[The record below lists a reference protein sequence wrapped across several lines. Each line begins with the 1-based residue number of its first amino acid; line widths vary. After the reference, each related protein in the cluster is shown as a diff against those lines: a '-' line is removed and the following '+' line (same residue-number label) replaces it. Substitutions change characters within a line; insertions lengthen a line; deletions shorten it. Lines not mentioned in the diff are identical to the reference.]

1 MTIRKMS
8 VVVEHRDLRC
18 DLCNSTDVI
27 ETAEGYV
34 CRDCAVVLK
43 IQKLQYD
50 RPYNNDIVQYARG
63 LGRTQIGTKRER
75 DFSSNSQKIKRL
87 QRYNSQKTNE
97 ETVEEK
103 AQREISRLLAR
114 LDLPDTCKPVIIEKF
129 KSVRPQLK
137 EGTKFRSAEKLAT
150 ILTFIGLKLKNIAIN
165 STDLIE
171 ISSIT
176 QEEFRNF
183 FTQVAHYIPEYAAR
197 NRREYISQ
205 KILDITR
212 HFDIE
217 MPFYFLAKKVLY
229 KLWESVKNTTDNVIA
244 GLCTG
249 IIALCNY
256 KDQVKINAICEFLG
270 IRMSTIQFQVK
281 QRIFERYKI
290 DGFTT
295 LVRSSELIKRFMIK
309 IGVIKHEEDIILEEE
324 DDDGIIEVQLGNS
337 RQVFN
342 PLNDYYLFGI
352 ADTENDTTTNN
363 KITVGYL
370 EVYNTPDK
378 KFLKKRMFGKWFDL
392 TLGEYE
398 YFPAKGPPGIG

>member
-1 MTIRKMS
+1 MS

-18 DLCNSTDVI
+18 DVCNSTDII

-50 RPYNNDIVQYARG
+50 RPYNNDVVQYARG

-75 DFSSNSQKIKRL
+75 VFSPNSRKIERL

-97 ETVEEK
+97 EMVEGK

-114 LDLPDTCKPVIIEKF
+114 LSLPDTCEPFIMEKF
-129 KSVRPQLK
+129 KSVRPQLR
-137 EGTKFRSAEKLAT
+137 EGTKFRNAEKLAA

-165 STDLIE
+165 SSNLID
-171 ISSIT
+171 ISLLT

-183 FTQVAHYIPEYAAR
+183 FTQVAQYIPEYAAR
-197 NRREYISQ
+197 NRCEYISQ
-205 KILDITR
+205 KLLEITH
-212 HFDIE
+212 HFELE
-217 MPFYFLAKKVLY
+217 MPFYFLAKKILHR
-229 KLWESVKNTTDNVIA
+229 LWGSVKNTTDNVIA

-249 IIALCNY
+249 ITALCNY
-256 KDQVKINAICEFLG
+256 KHQIKINAICEFLG

-281 QRIFERYKI
+281 NRLFENHHV

-295 LVRSSELIKRFMIK
+295 LVRSSELLKRFMVRMGILEY
-309 IGVIKHEEDIILEEE
+309 EEDIISEEE
-324 DDDGIIEVQLGNS
+324 QDDGIIEVQLGNA
-337 RQVFN
+337 QQIFN

-352 ADTENDTTTNN
+352 VDAENENN
-363 KITVGYL
+363 TKMTLGYL
-370 EVYNTPDK
+370 EVYTSPDK

-398 YFPAKGPPGIG
+398 YFPAKGPPGIE